1 MSTKGISDR
10 YTRLFA
16 TIIISVFVLS
26 LALAYFAKLYTEVD
40 ISAVVFSG
48 IINIIVSVFSFI
60 LITGSIES
68 GNQKF
73 MIFSFGSIVAR
84 LFIMII
90 VILAG
95 LLLFKFNK
103 ISFIFAMLFFYF
115 LFLFIE
121 TILLV
126 KKVNKKKESLS

>member
-1 MSTKGISDR
+1 MSKKGISDR

-16 TIIISVFVLS
+16 IIITSVFIIS
-26 LALAYFAKLYTEVD
+26 LALAYIAKLYTEVD
-40 ISAVVFSG
+40 IPAVIFSG
-48 IINIIVSVFSFI
+48 IINIVVSVFSFV

-73 MIFSFGSIVAR
+73 LIFSFGSIVAR

-103 ISFIFAMLFFYF
+103 ISFIFAVLFFYF

-121 TILLV
+121 TVLLV

>member
-1 MSTKGISDR
+1 MSLKRINDR
-10 YTRLFA
+10 YTGLFA
-16 TIIISVFVLS
+16 IIISSVFIIS
-26 LALAYFAKLYTEVD
+26 LASAYVVKSYTVVD
-40 ISAVVFSG
+40 IPAVIFSG
-48 IINIIVSVFSFI
+48 IINMVVSVFSFV

-73 MIFSFGSIVAR
+73 LIFSFGSIVAR

-103 ISFIFAMLFFYF
+103 ISFIFAVLFFYF

-121 TILLV
+121 TVILV
-126 KKVNKKKESLS
+126 KKVNKKKESSS

>member
-1 MSTKGISDR
+1 MSKRGISER

-16 TIIISVFVLS
+16 IIIISVFIVS
-26 LALAYFAKLYTEVD
+26 LALAYIAKFYTEVD
-40 ISAVVFSG
+40 FPAVIFSG
-48 IINIIVSVFSFI
+48 IINVVVSVFSFI

-103 ISFIFAMLFFYF
+103 ISFIFAVLFFYF

-121 TILLV
+121 TVLLV

>member
-1 MSTKGISDR
+1 MSIKGISDR

-16 TIIISVFVLS
+16 IIITSVFVIS
-26 LALAYFAKLYTEVD
+26 LVLAYIAKLYTEVD
-40 ISAVVFSG
+40 IPSVIFSG
-48 IINIIVSVFSFI
+48 IINIVVSVFSFI
-60 LITGSIES
+60 LITGSIGS

-103 ISFIFAMLFFYF
+103 ISFIFAVLFFYF

-121 TILLV
+121 TVLLV

>member
-10 YTRLFA
+10 YTRQFA
-16 TIIISVFVLS
+16 IIITSVFVIS
-26 LALAYFAKLYTEVD
+26 LALAYIAKIYTEVD
-40 ISAVVFSG
+40 IPAVIFSG
-48 IINIIVSVFSFI
+48 IINIVVSVFSFV

-103 ISFIFAMLFFYF
+103 ISFIFAVLFFYF

-121 TILLV
+121 TVLLV